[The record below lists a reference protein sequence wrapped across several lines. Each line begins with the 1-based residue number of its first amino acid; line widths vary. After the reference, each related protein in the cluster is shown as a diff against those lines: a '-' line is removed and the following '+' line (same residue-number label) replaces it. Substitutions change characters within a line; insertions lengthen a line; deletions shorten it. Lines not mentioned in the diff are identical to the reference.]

1 LINRIKTGATQED
14 YQTHC
19 ESLKLDATLFS
30 TTNFPY
36 AVFAPYYYKFENK
49 HPTMSNKEFE
59 ININPDWIKKYL
71 NKIIFGLLFLIMI
84 FTSVKTIGP
93 EEEGVVVQLGRY
105 NRTLQP
111 GLNFILPFGFET
123 MHKIPVQRQLKQ
135 EFGFRTTSSGGE
147 RSEYAKEQFADESLM
162 LTGDLNLTDVEW
174 VVQYRITD
182 SYNYL
187 FKVRN
192 AEKTLRDMSEAAMR
206 KIVGDRT
213 VNEVLT
219 VGRQEISTSVEQL
232 LQELCNEYEN
242 GIRIDQ
248 VVLQDVNPPDAVKPS
263 FNAVNQAQ
271 QERETLINQA
281 EAEYNRVIPRA
292 RGEAEET
299 IQLAEA
305 FALNRVNRARGEADR
320 FNSLFEEYRKAP
332 EVTRQRIYLETMEK
346 VLPKIG
352 NKIITDEKGSNV
364 LPLLNIDKIRSSNP

>member
-1 LINRIKTGATQED
+1 
-14 YQTHC
+14 
-19 ESLKLDATLFS
+19 
-30 TTNFPY
+30 
-36 AVFAPYYYKFENK
+36 
-49 HPTMSNKEFE
+49 MSEKNYE

-71 NKIIFGLLFLIMI
+71 GKIVIGLFLLIAI
-84 FTSVKTIGP
+84 FSSVRTVGP
-93 EEEGVVVQLGRY
+93 EEEGVVVQLGEY
-105 NRTLQP
+105 NRTVQP
-111 GLNFILPFGFET
+111 GLNFMLPFGIEKMF
-123 MHKIPVQRQLKQ
+123 KIPVQRQLKQ
-135 EFGFRTTSSGGE
+135 EFGFRTTNAGRSSDYVKAGYG
-147 RSEYAKEQFADESLM
+147 DESMM

-182 SYNYL
+182 SFKYL
-187 FKVRN
+187 FRVRN
-192 AEKTLRDMSEAAMR
+192 ADKTLRDMSESAMR

-219 VGRQEISTSVEQL
+219 VGRQEVASSVEVL
-232 LQELCNEYEN
+232 LQSMCDDYEN

-248 VVLQDVNPPDAVKPS
+248 VVLQDVNPPEPVKPS

-305 FALNRVNRARGEADR
+305 FALNRVNRSIGEAER
-320 FNSLFEEYRKAP
+320 FSALFEAYMKAP
-332 EVTRQRIYLETMEK
+332 EVTKQRIYLETMEK

-352 NKIITDEKGSNV
+352 NKIIVDEKGNNV
-364 LPLLNIDKIRSSNP
+364 LPLLNIDKVKTPQQ